1 MADSDDE
8 QPQYKLS
15 RKVVILRAEFPEVKG
30 EDLQEDAIRK
40 VDESL
45 TKHTISK
52 DVATEVKR
60 HFDEKYG
67 GTWHCV
73 VGRNF
78 GCSVTNETRYLL
90 FFKIEQTFVLLFKSQ
105 E

>member
-67 GTWHCV
+67 GTW
-73 VGRNF
+73 
-78 GCSVTNETRYLL
+78 
-90 FFKIEQTFVLLFKSQ
+90 
-105 E
+105 